1 MEIAWDV
8 RIVPGQRQGS
18 KMVAGMAC
26 SRGRDQF
33 EISRLECGFPPG
45 PRSEDPLL
53 RSRHADSRNPRRQRP
68 RIGALPRTVT
78 TRTRA
83 APCGPAIVRRRLV
96 TRFALVEAVVLHPLK
111 RLLPVTLLEWTA
123 TRSLR
128 RLIDT
133 LEPDVVVERFYT
145 FGGAALTAAYA
156 AGVPAVLE
164 INSPARDYPG
174 SLRDTIDKLTLVRPV
189 ERWRRRQLAISA
201 ALYTTSPHL
210 LPPDLQ
216 AGATVVVNGVDTE
229 RFRPGAETADTGPLR
244 CVYVSSFRSW
254 HGAEDLVAAVAHCA
268 ARRVPL
274 QVTCI
279 GEGPRWK
286 LARAAAAEAG
296 VEKHIEFVGRVSH
309 ARIPELLAEADV
321 GLAPFAPD
329 QFRALE
335 LGWFW
340 SPIKIFEY
348 LAAGLA
354 VITADIPA
362 LKELLPSPVAT
373 FYRPGD
379 PLALAEALTELES
392 NRPAVRA
399 MAQGARLLAERK
411 YTWDQQ
417 AAAVEAVL
425 HRVVQ

>member
-1 MEIAWDV
+1 MKILYSAV
-8 RIVPGQRQGS
+8 GTPIPGTHGGS
-18 KMVAGMAC
+18 IHVLELCRAL
-26 SRGRDQF
+26 SRRGH
-33 EISRLECGFPPG
+33 EVHLAA
-45 PRSEDPLL
+45 L
-53 RSRHADSRNPRRQRP
+53 RSSGGAD
-68 RIGALPRTVT
+68 GDLD
-78 TRTRA
+78 
-83 APCGPAIVRRRLV
+83 G
-96 TRFALVEAVVLHPLK
+96 VVLHPLR

-123 TRSLR
+123 RRPLR
-128 RLIDT
+128 RLVDT
-133 LEPDVVVERFYT
+133 LQPDVVVERFYT
-145 FGGAALTAAYA
+145 FGGAALTAAHA

-174 SLRDTIDKLTLVRPV
+174 SLRDTLDKLTLVRPV
-189 ERWRRRQLAISA
+189 DRWRRRQLAISA
-201 ALYTTSPHL
+201 ALYTTSRHL

-216 AGATVVVNGVDTE
+216 DRATVVVNGVDID
-229 RFRPGAETADTGPLR
+229 RFGPGAEAADTGPLR

-268 ARRVPL
+268 ARHVPL

-286 LARAAAAEAG
+286 VARAAAAAAG
-296 VEKHIEFVGRVSH
+296 VESRIEFVGRVSH
-309 ARIPELLAEADV
+309 ARIPELLAGADV

-354 VITADIPA
+354 VVTADITD
-362 LKELLPSPVAT
+362 LKELLPSAVAT
-373 FYRPGD
+373 FYQPGN
-379 PLALAEALTELES
+379 PLALAEALMELES
-392 NRPAVRA
+392 DRAAVRA
-399 MAQGARLLAERK
+399 MAHEARSLAERK

-417 AAAVEAVL
+417 AAAVETVL
-425 HRVVQ
+425 QGVVQ